1 MSTFVKFKF
10 PELLIKEYENWY
22 LLLRFEQPTL
32 GSLILITKNGETQY
46 SEINDAAFIEFSK
59 IVKEIEPV
67 LKSKFKCSKINYLM
81 LMMQDPEVH
90 YHIIPRYSK
99 DILFHDVLFKDFG
112 WPLLPKLDK
121 INVIQ
126 STLEQK
132 LLEELAFSFK
142 HI

>member
-1 MSTFVKFKF
+1 MDTLSKFNF
-10 PELLIKEYENWY
+10 PDLLIKEYNYWY
-22 LLLRFEQPTL
+22 LLLRYEQPTL
-32 GSLILITKNGETQY
+32 GSLILITKHGETQY
-46 SEINDAAFIEFSK
+46 SEINEAAFIEFSK

-90 YHIIPRYSK
+90 YHIIPRYSE
-99 DILFHDVLFKDFG
+99 DLLFHDVLFKDFG
-112 WPLLPKLDK
+112 WPSLPKLDK

-132 LLEELAFSFK
+132 LLEELAFSLK
-142 HI
+142 NN

>member
-1 MSTFVKFKF
+1 MDTFAKFNF
-10 PELLIKEYENWY
+10 PDLLIKEYKYWY
-22 LLLRFEQPTL
+22 LMLRYEQPTL
-32 GSLILITKNGETQY
+32 GSLILITKYGENQY
-46 SEINDAAFIEFSK
+46 SKITKNGFIEFSE

-67 LKSKFKCSKINYLM
+67 LKSKFNCSKINYLM

-99 DILFHDVLFKDFG
+99 DTLFHDVLFKDFG
-112 WPLLPKLDK
+112 WPSLPKLDK